1 MKSRFFIPAAF
12 LAAALCAA
20 AWTSLKAQQAGQF
33 GQMPLMLENLRPS
46 GQPVIPIFDG
56 WIPRQDGS
64 YDLCFAYFNLNL
76 EEELDIPLG
85 PDNFIEPAQFDG
97 RQPTHFHEVPRGY
110 RRYYCAFTVNVPP
123 DFGDQRVVWTLGRH
137 GQSYSTPGHTQRREY
152 LLEDLYQRSEDR
164 VAPWVRFLEPAESE
178 AARGRRGVT
187 ARPVTA
193 LVGNP
198 LTLTLSVTDAEPK
211 PQGDKPRS
219 FEVLWYKHQG
229 PPGKVSFGE
238 KSVKLEKGKT
248 TATTTATFSEAG
260 DYVLRVAALNGD
272 FFSHCCWTTGY
283 LKVTVTR

>member
-1 MKSRFFIPAAF
+1 MKSRFFIALAF
-12 LAAALCAA
+12 LVSALFAGA
-20 AWTSLKAQQAGQF
+20 SAVLKGGQAGQF
-33 GQMPLMLENLRPS
+33 GDIQLMLENLRPS

-56 WIPRQDGS
+56 WIPKEDGS

-76 EEELDIPLG
+76 QEELHIPLG
-85 PDNFIEPAQFDG
+85 PDNFIEPAEFDG
-97 RQPTHFHEVPRGY
+97 RQPTHFHQVPPGY

-123 DFGDQRVVWTLGRH
+123 TFGDQRVVWTLRRH
-137 GQSYSTPGHTQRREY
+137 GRSYSTPGHIQRREY

-178 AARGRRGVT
+178 TARGRRGVR
-187 ARPVTA
+187 AGPVA
-193 LVGNP
+193 AVVGSP

-211 PQGDKPRS
+211 PQGNRPRS

-238 KSVKLEKGKT
+238 KSIKLEKGET
-248 TATTTATFSEAG
+248 TATTTATFSEPG